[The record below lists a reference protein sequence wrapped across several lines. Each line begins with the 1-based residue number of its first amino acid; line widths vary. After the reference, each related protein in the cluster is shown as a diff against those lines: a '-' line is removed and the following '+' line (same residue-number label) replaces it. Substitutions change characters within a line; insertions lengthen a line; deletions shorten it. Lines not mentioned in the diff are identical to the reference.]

1 MAGCDTAKNTQIQFK
16 SFVFNLNAF
25 DFITRRATGFKP
37 LRQNYWEIN
46 QTTSECQIDFWT
58 KLAKKVG
65 TRKKEY
71 HYKILHIQISL
82 GIKFRLKLTLLNIW
96 EQNNTKTVFLK

>member
-37 LRQNYWEIN
+37 LRLNYWEIRQHQN
-46 QTTSECQIDFWT
+46 AKLIFGQNLQKRSE
-58 KLAKKVG
+58 LEKKNI
-65 TRKKEY
+65 T
-71 HYKILHIQISL
+71 
-82 GIKFRLKLTLLNIW
+82 IKFCIFKL
-96 EQNNTKTVFLK
+96 V